1 MTLLHSISVTILT
14 RNSEKYLPRCLDALT
29 GFDEVIVLD
38 NGSTDSTLRLV
49 TGYAN
54 VRLIEHPFIG
64 FGPLKNLAV
73 SSARNE
79 WILSVD
85 SDEIVTAKLLDELRT
100 LDLADERAVYSIAR
114 DNYYNGRL
122 VRCCGWRPDRVMR
135 LFCRRHTR
143 FNDLRVHE
151 SLLVKPD
158 TRLRQLRGTLQHF
171 PYASAAELI
180 DKMQKYST
188 LYAEQNSKRSSPA
201 KAFFRA
207 AFAFIRNYIFQKG
220 FLCGYE
226 GLLISVSNAV
236 GVFYKYIKLYE
247 KNAADTGNQ

>member
-1 MTLLHSISVTILT
+1 MLHSISVTILT
-14 RNSEKYLPRCLDALT
+14 KNSEKYLARCLDALV
-29 GFDEVIVLD
+29 GFNEVVVVD
-38 NGSTDSTLRLV
+38 NGSTDSTMTV
-49 TGYAN
+49 AAAYPN

-73 SSARNE
+73 AAARNT

-85 SDEIVTAKLLDELRT
+85 SDEIVTESLLAELAAIDLSDDRT
-100 LDLADERAVYSIAR
+100 VYSIAR

-122 VRCCGWRPDRVMR
+122 VRCCGWRPDRVLR
-135 LFCRRHTR
+135 LFCRTHTR
-143 FNDLRVHE
+143 FNDAQVHE
-151 SLLVKPD
+151 SLLLKPE
-158 TRLRQLRGTLQHF
+158 TRVRPLRGTLQHF
-171 PYASAAELI
+171 PYSSAAELI
-180 DKMQKYST
+180 EKMQKYST
-188 LYAEQNSKRSSPA
+188 LYAEQNTKRSSPS

-207 AFAFIRNYIFQKG
+207 LFAFVRNYIFQKG

-247 KNAADTGNQ
+247 KNRR

>member
-1 MTLLHSISVTILT
+1 MLHSISVTILT
-14 RNSEKYLPRCLDALT
+14 RNSERYLPRCLDALT
-29 GFDEVIVLD
+29 GFSEVIVLD
-38 NGSTDSTLRLV
+38 NGSTDSTMSIAS
-49 TGYAN
+49 TYAN
-54 VRLIEHPFIG
+54 VRLIEHTFIG

-73 SSARNE
+73 NSARND

-85 SDEIVTAKLLDELRT
+85 SDEIVTAHLLGEL
-100 LDLADERAVYSIAR
+100 LAIDLTDERSVYSIAR

-122 VRCCGWRPDRVMR
+122 VRCCGWQPDRVMR

-143 FNDLRVHE
+143 FNDLQVHE
-151 SLLVKPD
+151 SLVIKPD
-158 TRLRQLRGTLQHF
+158 TRLCQLHGTLQHF

-188 LYAEQNSKRSSPA
+188 LYSEQNSKHSSPA

-207 AFAFIRNYIFQKG
+207 TFAFVRNYIFQKG

-226 GLLISVSNAV
+226 GLLISVSNAI

-247 KNAADTGNQ
+247 KNRR